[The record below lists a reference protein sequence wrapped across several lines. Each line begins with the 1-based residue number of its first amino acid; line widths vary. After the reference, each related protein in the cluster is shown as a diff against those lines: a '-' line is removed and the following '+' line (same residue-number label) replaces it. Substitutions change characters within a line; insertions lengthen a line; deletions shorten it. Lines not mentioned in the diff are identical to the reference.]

1 MNYLPEDGFVLKY
14 VQLDEILVVRH
25 SVFIIGNP
33 GCGKSAIWK
42 NLAAALTA
50 QNMPTVFEIVDP
62 KA

>member
-1 MNYLPEDGFVLKY
+1 MKC
-14 VQLDEILVVRH
+14 VQLAEILVVRH

-33 GCGKSAIWK
+33 GCGKSAIWR